1 MTTSTG
7 VSPRAVTAR
16 GLNVSLGTRHRTHIL
31 RNLSF
36 QIAPGEIT
44 GLLGPSGCGK
54 TTLMRTIVGV
64 QRFRGELEVL
74 GATPGSSAI
83 RDKIGYV
90 TQNASVYQDLSV
102 KANLRY
108 FAQLAPQTAL
118 TPAQIMHTL
127 ELDNFANRKVSELS
141 GGQQSRVSL
150 GCALIAA
157 PHLLVMDEPT
167 VGLDPLTRSAL
178 WEEFHH
184 IARAGA
190 ALIISSH
197 VMEEAARCDNL
208 ILMRAG
214 QIIWQGTPIQ
224 LLESTKATSYEDA
237 FRIAIA
243 ATATQ
248 DLP

>member
-1 MTTSTG
+1 VMTLTIAEQQQ
-7 VSPRAVTAR
+7 VEIPRA
-16 GLNVSLGTRHRTHIL
+16 LHR
-31 RNLSF
+31 N
-36 QIAPGEIT
+36 
-44 GLLGPSGCGK
+44 
-54 TTLMRTIVGV
+54 
-64 QRFRGELEVL
+64 
-74 GATPGSSAI
+74 
-83 RDKIGYV
+83 
-90 TQNASVYQDLSV
+90 
-102 KANLRY
+102 
-108 FAQLAPQTAL
+108 
-118 TPAQIMHTL
+118 
-127 ELDNFANRKVSELS
+127 
-141 GGQQSRVSL
+141 SR
-150 GCALIAA
+150 I
-157 PHLLVMDEPT
+157 LVMDEPT

-197 VMEEAARCDNL
+197 VMEEAACCDNL